1 MMTTPYEEIEN
12 LLADAELE
20 AANAAISEL
29 LEKNANDVDALV
41 FNARLLGSTGRA
53 QDAMRNLDKA
63 LTLDAKHIFA
73 RTFKAAVLYDN
84 GEYDDAEGML
94 SDVLKAD
101 DSVHAAWFNLA
112 RCQARKSDFETAN
125 TSLDKALAGDAK
137 NAHYLFA
144 KSNVLDELGQGEE
157 AFEILKASVEANP
170 TLERGWYV
178 LCSWLLDMGQG
189 EEALHNLEQA
199 MKIIPDSGALT
210 ELMGR
215 AAVETGQPG
224 DAVKLF
230 GKMLDKNPENPGV
243 WFNFGAANLAAE
255 EFAAAEVAFRKT
267 IELDPEDIDALH
279 ELANL
284 IQLSEDPSA
293 ITEAEG
299 LLNQII
305 QKQPESWE
313 VHNDL
318 GRLYLSQDTPE
329 SKEKG
334 LRCFEK
340 AAEIGGNDPLV
351 VFNLALASAELE
363 DLNRARELC
372 GQLIEDTETPEEIR
386 TRAEDLRVSLAEAK

>member
-1 MMTTPYEEIEN
+1 MTTPYEEIEN

-29 LEKNANDVDALV
+29 LEKNADDVDALV
-41 FNARLLGSTGRA
+41 FNARLLGSTGRP
-53 QDAMRNLDKA
+53 QDAMANLDKA
-63 LTLDAKHIFA
+63 LGLDAQHLFA

-84 GEYDDAEGML
+84 GNYDDAEGML
-94 SDVLKAD
+94 SDVLKTD

-112 RCQARKSDFETAN
+112 RCQARKSDFQTAV
-125 TSLDKALAGDAK
+125 TSLNKALAGDDT

-144 KSNVLDELGQGEE
+144 KSNVLDELGQSEE
-157 AFEILKASVEANP
+157 AFEVLKASVEANP

-215 AAVETGQPG
+215 AAVESGKPG

-230 GKMLDKNPENPGV
+230 GAMLDKNPENPGV
-243 WFNFGAANLAAE
+243 WFNFGAANLAAD
-255 EFAAAEVAFRKT
+255 EFEAAEVAFRKAV
-267 IELDPEDIDALH
+267 ELDPEDVDAIH

-284 IQLSEDPSA
+284 IQLSEEPSA
-293 ITEAEG
+293 TTEAEG
-299 LLNQII
+299 LLNKII
-305 QKQPESWE
+305 QKQPDAWE

-318 GRLYLSQDTPE
+318 GRLYLGQDTPE

-340 AAEIGGNDPLV
+340 AAELGGNDPLV

-372 GQLIEDTETPEEIR
+372 GQLVDNAETPDEIR
-386 TRAEDLRVSLAEAK
+386 SRAEDLRVSLAEAK

>member
-1 MMTTPYEEIEN
+1 MFGLI
-12 LLADAELE
+12 
-20 AANAAISEL
+20 
-29 LEKNANDVDALV
+29 LV
-41 FNARLLGSTGRA
+41 LQTWPLR
-53 QDAMRNLDKA
+53 
-63 LTLDAKHIFA
+63 
-73 RTFKAAVLYDN
+73 
-84 GEYDDAEGML
+84 
-94 SDVLKAD
+94 
-101 DSVHAAWFNLA
+101 
-112 RCQARKSDFETAN
+112 
-125 TSLDKALAGDAK
+125 
-137 NAHYLFA
+137 
-144 KSNVLDELGQGEE
+144 
-157 AFEILKASVEANP
+157 
-170 TLERGWYV
+170 
-178 LCSWLLDMGQG
+178 
-189 EEALHNLEQA
+189 
-199 MKIIPDSGALT
+199 
-210 ELMGR
+210 
-215 AAVETGQPG
+215 
-224 DAVKLF
+224 
-230 GKMLDKNPENPGV
+230 
-243 WFNFGAANLAAE
+243 

-318 GRLYLSQDTPE
+318 GRLYLGQDTPE

-363 DLNRARELC
+363 DLSRARDLC
-372 GQLIEDTETPEEIR
+372 SQLIEDKETPDEIR